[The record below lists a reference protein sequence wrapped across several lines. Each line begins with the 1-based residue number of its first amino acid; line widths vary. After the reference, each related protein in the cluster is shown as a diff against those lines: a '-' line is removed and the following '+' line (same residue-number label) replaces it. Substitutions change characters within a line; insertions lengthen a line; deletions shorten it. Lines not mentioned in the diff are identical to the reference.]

1 MNTADG
7 DMPQAATPDD
17 LMSWFGAANVT
28 FSADEATDK
37 AARAALSELY
47 DVADDSA
54 VSVGSFG
61 LPDGKAMP
69 SDAKLTAWRLS
80 AGQAA
85 PSSGLKAWA
94 WDGSALTPVELAD
107 DESLSAIYGGG
118 QTATFSVEPGQT
130 VVVADA
136 SKLSEKAQPKDYYYV
151 DTIDGASWA
160 LKVNTADG
168 DMPQAATPDDL
179 MSWFGAANVTFSAD
193 EATDKAARA
202 ALSEL
207 YDVADDSAVSVG
219 SFGLPDGKAMPSDAK
234 LTAWRLSAGQAA
246 PSSGLKAWAWDGSAL
261 TPVELADDESLSAI
275 YGGGQT
281 ATFSVEPGQ
290 TVVVADASKL
300 SEKTDD
306 TLEAGTYTVTAN
318 LYIPGAENIVIP
330 GVQVYMLCPTFA
342 PTIPVSDNAKMVV
355 DENGNKTISFVLDN
369 GPSDVI
375 TLQDIAGAPG
385 ETEVSNVQR
394 VKEDVLYG
402 TEASTNTKCYGRVGS
417 FDVKLLN
424 DSGDYSFTSYKE
436 FPTPL
441 SRYTT
446 MQVRLSVDLSSARR
460 SYVEPDNAADV
471 VSRDF
476 TDAAT
481 GFSAKVTTTEE
492 SVVAALKND
501 GTKLVVDNS
510 ASGDAY
516 KNAQNIL
523 APLYNGELE
532 FDFYDARL
540 VDVSGNQVKL
550 AGNTKVEIKLPTS
563 KSDICDVALL
573 QNGSAKTL
581 FENEKATG
589 GAFSVVRE
597 KLGTFAVVDK
607 TKASKWTSKTLVNSE
622 TGYSWTESYTDDA
635 SKNGNGATPG
645 SILSSI
651 VRFDVSKVN
660 DSDTLA
666 DWQKCIDAAFADGA
680 EKTNVINAFG
690 CFPRNFNLNQAVGG
704 WWQGE
709 SLRTLSVPRTDG
721 DKVTSDTKAFL
732 ITVANGVTSVQLLPT
747 SVTDSSVDVTVFPS
761 TLTSDE
767 ADTRLTRLFN
777 GEGSQTNSAYDSYG
791 KSYIVFASG
800 ADAKQ
805 YERTFT
811 GEGAAADASYKVSTY
826 KGDIAAALK
835 QARANFSA
843 YESTADEA
851 SPIKDAF
858 DAQLNI
864 NPTFR
869 VFNVD
874 IQSADGNGIAL
885 GSDEETELTLK
896 SGYANSRIYQWD
908 GSRLTLLTQG
918 SDDSFTLKNAAMG
931 TYILADARTARPKEY
946 SFTFKDEETGIVA
959 SCSTTYKP
967 FAEKLGAEGISLKVT
982 KTDADSESYKQTAE
996 LLKQE
1001 YVQEVPF
1008 AIYTIDLVDKDGN
1021 VINFGSGFYLSL
1033 SLPAKVGSSLY
1044 SLYEKDGA
1052 YSITNR
1058 HASVGEDGMLQD
1070 SDVIPGSSLVLADT
1084 SDADKRQ
1091 MYDRTFAA
1099 QVDGRD
1105 LTVRVGSSEPCM
1117 EKYLKDEGAATL
1129 EVKKIDSSDVFESA
1143 MKASAYR
1150 VPEYVGYSIRLRG
1163 VDGSY
1168 AEPQYVGVYGD
1179 SYTTITLSNLFGP
1192 ETWSYNSALYG
1203 IEGTQ
1208 QPFDLIQCASD
1219 GSVVWSGKKKGR
1231 ASYDSIKAVDEK
1243 DGTKTFY
1250 GQWIRQVYLGGFE
1263 DCYLI
1268 DDQWDWLQWS
1278 EVEAP
1283 TAKELVYTG
1292 KEQSAYTIPSV
1303 RYGTGISPM
1312 VEVVS
1317 GDIKATEVG
1326 EYTCTVRQALPFVRW
1341 AGCTGDDA
1349 RAERTFTWK
1358 IVEAGD
1364 VSTLTQ
1370 PIAEAQA
1377 LLDGTTVSADGKDVL
1392 SNTQWVS
1399 QADHDALASA
1409 IADAQALASSTKAVS
1424 KTAVEDQ
1431 AAALAAAVTAF
1442 KAAQKAGLK
1451 DAGTAYTVTANL
1463 SMPGE
1468 YNPVLANVTVY
1479 VNNPNNPFADKAGNS
1494 PVLDGNDPV
1503 GVEASAPTTPV
1514 ANNATIT
1521 VAPDGTKTLTLK
1533 LPNPVFTLQE
1543 LGTCDQLPNVTVDRV
1558 SPVDKSVWDYG
1569 KYDTRVGSITVQ
1581 LPEGADSGEQQFV
1594 FKGSKLY
1601 AVPIN
1606 TDIAP
1611 DASKDALIL
1620 DIDYSSAK
1628 ADAVVDR
1635 SALTSAVTD
1644 AEQLAAG
1651 VAVSADGSDVS
1662 TEGTWVTEEAMAAFK
1677 DAIAQA
1683 SAVIDANL
1691 VSNQMVADA
1700 ADALRAAAD
1709 AFRASMKP
1717 GTKDERVKVAK
1728 PSAVAGLVY
1737 TGAEQAGV
1745 EAAEGFALSGA
1756 TATNAGSYTAVATL
1770 KAGFVWDDGST
1781 DPVEIPWSIAKAT
1794 LTATYVGETVSV
1806 GTAPQLG
1813 VEVTGFVGGETAVS
1827 AAGYEA
1833 PTVSAPA
1840 TLEAGKTYDL
1850 TPAGGKADNYN
1861 FVYAG
1866 GKLTVEAASTGTLK
1880 PGTYTIT
1887 ANLSMPGEYNPVIPG
1902 ATVYA
1907 NNPNN
1912 PFADKA
1918 GNEPVLDGNNPVG
1931 VVSTTPTTPLTKNA
1945 TLVVAADGTKTLELD
1960 VLNPVFTTQEL
1971 GTCAELP
1978 KVDATRKVPADAS
1991 VWSYGK
1997 YDTRISHVSVPLTD
2011 DMVTGVKSYT
2021 FAGSK
2026 LYAVPLD
2033 MDIAPTGTVALQ
2045 LTVNYSSLPASALP
2059 DGVDPV
2065 PDPDPEPTPD
2075 PAPTPDPTPTPS
2087 PSPSPTP
2094 GGSTTVGTTT
2104 SGHFAAGTYTVSA
2117 NLWFDKA
2124 TTGLPLNPHL
2134 TNGGFPP
2141 STPVSNNATM
2151 TVDASGHAWVSAPVV
2166 IQDKVMTVNNVWGS
2180 GVSYDGSTVT
2190 IDLGTPTA
2198 DQTQFAGT
2206 CTSSVT
2212 IGWLART
2219 IAAGIFNG
2227 VWDHTWTTNWEVDLV
2242 TGSLPASGGG
2252 ELPAAAQA
2260 ILNGE
2265 NGVAASGD
2273 AAAAALAAAEDGATK
2288 SGKAADGKSSGSA
2301 KSGVAGAVEDLADA
2315 AASNPAVAIALG
2327 CAVVLAVAGAA
2338 GGAYAYRR
2346 KKRAAAAADGAASD
2360 AASK

>member
-1 MNTADG
+1 MANLKAVKRKMSKWGVLGNAFLSVVLAVSLMPSYAAFGDDGQEESPKATQEQNQQVVNERTADG
-7 DMPQAATPDD
+7 VQGD
-17 LMSWFGAANVT
+17 GEN
-28 FSADEATDK
+28 EATK
-37 AARAALSELY
+37 QIAAGIEQTS
-47 DVADDSA
+47 
-54 VSVGSFG
+54 
-61 LPDGKAMP
+61 
-69 SDAKLTAWRLS
+69 
-80 AGQAA
+80 QARDYNY
-85 PSSGLKAWA
+85 LN
-94 WDGSALTPVELAD
+94 DL
-107 DESLSAIYGGG
+107 
-118 QTATFSVEPGQT
+118 
-130 VVVADA
+130 
-136 SKLSEKAQPKDYYYV
+136 SKLHTPNGGFV
-151 DTIDGASWA
+151 WMLG
-160 LKVNTADG
+160 VNTADA
-168 DMPQAATPDDL
+168 DMPSPLDLAAGSYGEFFDFAAPADAQAARD
-179 MSWFGAANVTFSAD
+179 AV
-193 EATDKAARA
+193 A
-202 ALSEL
+202 AL
-207 YDVADDSAVSVG
+207 YDGVDESNVSVG
-219 SFGLPDGKAMPSDAK
+219 TFELPGGKQMPADAE
-234 LTAWRLSAGQAA
+234 LTAWWLGGENADPKVD
-246 PSSGLKAWAWDGSAL
+246 PSKVRAFSWDGSSL
-261 TPVELADDESLSAI
+261 TELAVTVGEEPTGAF
-275 YGGGQT
+275 GGAKLAQV
-281 ATFSVEPGQ
+281 SPEPGRALVLVD
-290 TVVVADASKL
+290 TTSL
-300 SEKTDD
+300 TEKSQAK
-306 TLEAGTYTVTAN
+306 AGVYSVTAN
-318 LYIPGAENIVIP
+318 LYIPSYANQVLP
-330 GVQVYMLCPTFA
+330 GVQVYMQCPTMP
-342 PTIPVSDNAKMVV
+342 PTVPVSRSATL
-355 DENGNKTISFVLDN
+355 TIAEDGTRTVHIELSN
-369 GPSDVI
+369 EPADVF
-375 TLQDIAGAPG
+375 TLQQISGAPG
-385 ETEVSNVQR
+385 ETEIVSAPR
-394 VKEDVLYG
+394 IKEDHLFG
-402 TEASTNTKCYGRVGS
+402 TDMKTQSQVYGRIGS
-417 FDVKLLN
+417 LDVKLLN
-424 DSGDYSFTSYKE
+424 DSGDYSFTGYQE
-436 FPTPL
+436 FPTIL
-441 SRYTT
+441 GNY
-446 MQVRLSVDLSSARR
+446 MNMEVRLSVDFSSAVRK
-460 SYVEPDNAADV
+460 YVAPSDGSQAVTKTLTDV
-471 VSRDF
+471 GTGLKATVSTSEKD
-476 TDAAT
+476 
-481 GFSAKVTTTEE
+481 
-492 SVVAALKND
+492 VARKLQSGAQ
-501 GTKLVVDNS
+501 LVVEKRSDGETYENALS
-510 ASGDAY
+510 DFEAMHTGEVSLEYFTY
-516 KNAQNIL
+516 KIIDKTGAEIAL
-523 APLYNGELE
+523 
-532 FDFYDARL
+532 D
-540 VDVSGNQVKL
+540 
-550 AGNTKVEIKLPTS
+550 GNTEVSVALPTS
-563 KSDICDVALL
+563 NSGICDVYKVNEGSYDQLVSNTAAD
-573 QNGSAKTL
+573 NG
-581 FENEKATG
+581 F
-589 GAFSVVRE
+589 FSLV
-597 KLGTFAVVDK
+597 GMPSSGSFAVIDK
-607 TKASKWTSKTLVNSE
+607 TKASKWTSKTVANAEL
-622 TGYSWTESYTDDA
+622 GISWTESLTDA
-635 SKNGNGATPG
+635 QSKYDSTDGGPYAAMATRFVKVG
-645 SILSSI
+645 S
-651 VRFDVSKVN
+651 SKV
-660 DSDTLA
+660 S
-666 DWQKCIDAAFADGA
+666 DAATLNNALAAIKKLTGTFTDAAVLSGFYCSPISIA
-680 EKTNVINAFG
+680 EQQVQDAWV
-690 CFPRNFNLNQAVGG
+690 QD
-704 WWQGE
+704 E
-709 SLRTLSVPRTDG
+709 SKDSISVPRASNDG
-721 DKVTSDTKAFL
+721 VTADTKAFL
-732 ITVANGVTSVQLLPT
+732 ISISGKNVSAVPLGTVVSDDAVSIDVLPSSMTKSEAYARYVALHNGVIENDSYADYPTSFIVLANGAEVGQESKTFADESVADVAVTVASSRAEVVDKF
-747 SVTDSSVDVTVFPS
+747 DS
-761 TLTSDE
+761 
-767 ADTRLTRLFN
+767 AR
-777 GEGSQTNSAYDSYG
+777 A
-791 KSYIVFASG
+791 
-800 ADAKQ
+800 
-805 YERTFT
+805 TFT
-811 GEGAAADASYKVSTY
+811 EYGESDAAAKA
-826 KGDIAAALK
+826 I
-835 QARANFSA
+835 R
-843 YESTADEA
+843 
-851 SPIKDAF
+851 DAF
-858 DAQLNI
+858 DSQLSCDPVFRAYAVSVIDADGDALPVASDDTLSLNI
-864 NPTFR
+864 SNAFE
-869 VFNVD
+869 
-874 IQSADGNGIAL
+874 QSELYVWNGEKLSKLDSNSNGSAL
-885 GSDEETELTLK
+885 T
-896 SGYANSRIYQWD
+896 APIP
-908 GSRLTLLTQG
+908 
-918 SDDSFTLKNAAMG
+918 SFG
-931 TYILADARTARPKEY
+931 TY
-946 SFTFKDEETGIVA
+946 V
-959 SCSTTYKP
+959 
-967 FAEKLGAEGISLKVT
+967 
-982 KTDADSESYKQTAE
+982 
-996 LLKQE
+996 
-1001 YVQEVPF
+1001 
-1008 AIYTIDLVDKDGN
+1008 LVDKSTMGEREYHATISDPETGATLDIVTTHSAFGKAITQDGVTLKVSKAAEDSDEHSFAESHLDKEYEQVPDFGVYSFGIYGPDGQKISYESWKLKQSHLTLPSKVVKPALFFISENYGGELSWVSNNVVNMPIATSDGN
-1021 VINFGSGFYLSL
+1021 SVAIDMGSTSMGLYRFVI
-1033 SLPAKVGSSLY
+1033 A
-1044 SLYEKDGA
+1044 D
-1052 YSITNR
+1052 
-1058 HASVGEDGMLQD
+1058 EDG
-1070 SDVIPGSSLVLADT
+1070 V
-1084 SDADKRQ
+1084 
-1091 MYDRTFAA
+1091 AA
-1099 QVDGRD
+1099 REWITRNYEDPATGLKVSIKSREA
-1105 LTVRVGSSEPCM
+1105 SMSPF
-1117 EKYLKDEGAATL
+1117 LKDEGSHIEVTKYSAGDAQYDSFL
-1129 EVKKIDSSDVFESA
+1129 EIMKKECYKTVDFEGFSLQLKDSQGNTAVSNDSENTVITINHLSTPSTWWWNASDYPTSFTGANDVAVFNGPDDIESVEYLRSPQTGTFSMVADDVSSDGKRLHGVIQNCVLSGFGDFYTVNEN
-1143 MKASAYR
+1143 MRYLKWTDID
-1150 VPEYVGYSIRLRG
+1150 VPTVN
-1163 VDGSY
+1163 D
-1168 AEPQYVGVYGD
+1168 
-1179 SYTTITLSNLFGP
+1179 
-1192 ETWSYNSALYG
+1192 
-1203 IEGTQ
+1203 
-1208 QPFDLIQCASD
+1208 
-1219 GSVVWSGKKKGR
+1219 
-1231 ASYDSIKAVDEK
+1231 
-1243 DGTKTFY
+1243 
-1250 GQWIRQVYLGGFE
+1250 
-1263 DCYLI
+1263 
-1268 DDQWDWLQWS
+1268 
-1278 EVEAP
+1278 
-1283 TAKELVYTG
+1283 LVYTG
-1292 KEQSAYTIPSV
+1292 KQQTGV
-1303 RYGTGISPM
+1303 RKDSRIDITYYDVIDGVSRATDAGT
-1312 VEVVS
+1312 
-1317 GDIKATEVG
+1317 
-1326 EYTCTVRQALPFVRW
+1326 YTCTISLQHPNLRW
-1341 AGCTGDDA
+1341 AGCEGDETTSDKKI
-1349 RAERTFTWK
+1349 TWK

-1377 LLDGTTVSADGKDVL
+1377 LLDGTMVSADGKDVL

-1409 IADAQALASSTKAVS
+1409 IADAQAMADSTKAVA

-1442 KAAQKAGLK
+1442 KTAQKAGLK

-1494 PVLDGNDPV
+1494 PVLDGNDPA

-1514 ANNATIT
+1514 ANNATIA

-1606 TDIAP
+1606 TDITP

-1635 SALTSAVTD
+1635 SALTSAVAD

-1662 TEGTWVTEEAMAAFK
+1662 TEGMWVTQEAMAAFK

-1683 SAVIDANL
+1683 SAVAGVNL
-1691 VSNQMVADA
+1691 VSKQMVADA

-1737 TGAEQAGV
+1737 TGAEQTGV
-1745 EAAEGFALSGA
+1745 VAAEGYTLSGA
-1756 TATNAGSYTAVATL
+1756 VATNAGSYTAVATL
-1770 KAGFVWDDGST
+1770 KTGFVWDDGST

-2166 IQDKVMTVNNVWGS
+2166 IQDKVMTINNVWGS

-2212 IGWLART
+2212 IGWLAQT

-2227 VWDHTWTTNWEVDLV
+2227 VWDHTWSTNWEVDLV
-2242 TGSLPASGGG
+2242 AGSLPASGGG

>member
-1 MNTADG
+1 M
-7 DMPQAATPDD
+7 
-17 LMSWFGAANVT
+17 
-28 FSADEATDK
+28 E
-37 AARAALSELY
+37 
-47 DVADDSA
+47 
-54 VSVGSFG
+54 
-61 LPDGKAMP
+61 
-69 SDAKLTAWRLS
+69 
-80 AGQAA
+80 
-85 PSSGLKAWA
+85 
-94 WDGSALTPVELAD
+94 
-107 DESLSAIYGGG
+107 
-118 QTATFSVEPGQT
+118 
-130 VVVADA
+130 
-136 SKLSEKAQPKDYYYV
+136 
-151 DTIDGASWA
+151 
-160 LKVNTADG
+160 
-168 DMPQAATPDDL
+168 
-179 MSWFGAANVTFSAD
+179 
-193 EATDKAARA
+193 
-202 ALSEL
+202 
-207 YDVADDSAVSVG
+207 
-219 SFGLPDGKAMPSDAK
+219 
-234 LTAWRLSAGQAA
+234 
-246 PSSGLKAWAWDGSAL
+246 
-261 TPVELADDESLSAI
+261 
-275 YGGGQT
+275 
-281 ATFSVEPGQ
+281 
-290 TVVVADASKL
+290 
-300 SEKTDD
+300 
-306 TLEAGTYTVTAN
+306 
-318 LYIPGAENIVIP
+318 
-330 GVQVYMLCPTFA
+330 
-342 PTIPVSDNAKMVV
+342 
-355 DENGNKTISFVLDN
+355 
-369 GPSDVI
+369 
-375 TLQDIAGAPG
+375 
-385 ETEVSNVQR
+385 
-394 VKEDVLYG
+394 
-402 TEASTNTKCYGRVGS
+402 
-417 FDVKLLN
+417 
-424 DSGDYSFTSYKE
+424 
-436 FPTPL
+436 
-441 SRYTT
+441 
-446 MQVRLSVDLSSARR
+446 
-460 SYVEPDNAADV
+460 
-471 VSRDF
+471 
-476 TDAAT
+476 
-481 GFSAKVTTTEE
+481 
-492 SVVAALKND
+492 
-501 GTKLVVDNS
+501 
-510 ASGDAY
+510 
-516 KNAQNIL
+516 
-523 APLYNGELE
+523 
-532 FDFYDARL
+532 
-540 VDVSGNQVKL
+540 
-550 AGNTKVEIKLPTS
+550 
-563 KSDICDVALL
+563 
-573 QNGSAKTL
+573 
-581 FENEKATG
+581 
-589 GAFSVVRE
+589 
-597 KLGTFAVVDK
+597 
-607 TKASKWTSKTLVNSE
+607 
-622 TGYSWTESYTDDA
+622 
-635 SKNGNGATPG
+635 
-645 SILSSI
+645 
-651 VRFDVSKVN
+651 
-660 DSDTLA
+660 
-666 DWQKCIDAAFADGA
+666 WQ
-680 EKTNVINAFG
+680 
-690 CFPRNFNLNQAVGG
+690 
-704 WWQGE
+704 
-709 SLRTLSVPRTDG
+709 
-721 DKVTSDTKAFL
+721 
-732 ITVANGVTSVQLLPT
+732 
-747 SVTDSSVDVTVFPS
+747 
-761 TLTSDE
+761 
-767 ADTRLTRLFN
+767 
-777 GEGSQTNSAYDSYG
+777 
-791 KSYIVFASG
+791 
-800 ADAKQ
+800 
-805 YERTFT
+805 
-811 GEGAAADASYKVSTY
+811 
-826 KGDIAAALK
+826 
-835 QARANFSA
+835 
-843 YESTADEA
+843 
-851 SPIKDAF
+851 
-858 DAQLNI
+858 
-864 NPTFR
+864 
-869 VFNVD
+869 
-874 IQSADGNGIAL
+874 
-885 GSDEETELTLK
+885 
-896 SGYANSRIYQWD
+896 
-908 GSRLTLLTQG
+908 
-918 SDDSFTLKNAAMG
+918 
-931 TYILADARTARPKEY
+931 
-946 SFTFKDEETGIVA
+946 
-959 SCSTTYKP
+959 
-967 FAEKLGAEGISLKVT
+967 
-982 KTDADSESYKQTAE
+982 
-996 LLKQE
+996 
-1001 YVQEVPF
+1001 
-1008 AIYTIDLVDKDGN
+1008 
-1021 VINFGSGFYLSL
+1021 
-1033 SLPAKVGSSLY
+1033 
-1044 SLYEKDGA
+1044 
-1052 YSITNR
+1052 
-1058 HASVGEDGMLQD
+1058 
-1070 SDVIPGSSLVLADT
+1070 
-1084 SDADKRQ
+1084 
-1091 MYDRTFAA
+1091 
-1099 QVDGRD
+1099 
-1105 LTVRVGSSEPCM
+1105 
-1117 EKYLKDEGAATL
+1117 
-1129 EVKKIDSSDVFESA
+1129 
-1143 MKASAYR
+1143 
-1150 VPEYVGYSIRLRG
+1150 
-1163 VDGSY
+1163 
-1168 AEPQYVGVYGD
+1168 
-1179 SYTTITLSNLFGP
+1179 
-1192 ETWSYNSALYG
+1192 
-1203 IEGTQ
+1203 
-1208 QPFDLIQCASD
+1208 
-1219 GSVVWSGKKKGR
+1219 KKGR

>member
-1 MNTADG
+1 M
-7 DMPQAATPDD
+7 
-17 LMSWFGAANVT
+17 
-28 FSADEATDK
+28 
-37 AARAALSELY
+37 
-47 DVADDSA
+47 
-54 VSVGSFG
+54 
-61 LPDGKAMP
+61 
-69 SDAKLTAWRLS
+69 
-80 AGQAA
+80 
-85 PSSGLKAWA
+85 
-94 WDGSALTPVELAD
+94 
-107 DESLSAIYGGG
+107 
-118 QTATFSVEPGQT
+118 
-130 VVVADA
+130 
-136 SKLSEKAQPKDYYYV
+136 
-151 DTIDGASWA
+151 
-160 LKVNTADG
+160 
-168 DMPQAATPDDL
+168 
-179 MSWFGAANVTFSAD
+179 
-193 EATDKAARA
+193 
-202 ALSEL
+202 
-207 YDVADDSAVSVG
+207 
-219 SFGLPDGKAMPSDAK
+219 
-234 LTAWRLSAGQAA
+234 
-246 PSSGLKAWAWDGSAL
+246 
-261 TPVELADDESLSAI
+261 
-275 YGGGQT
+275 
-281 ATFSVEPGQ
+281 
-290 TVVVADASKL
+290 
-300 SEKTDD
+300 
-306 TLEAGTYTVTAN
+306 
-318 LYIPGAENIVIP
+318 
-330 GVQVYMLCPTFA
+330 
-342 PTIPVSDNAKMVV
+342 
-355 DENGNKTISFVLDN
+355 
-369 GPSDVI
+369 
-375 TLQDIAGAPG
+375 
-385 ETEVSNVQR
+385 
-394 VKEDVLYG
+394 
-402 TEASTNTKCYGRVGS
+402 
-417 FDVKLLN
+417 
-424 DSGDYSFTSYKE
+424 
-436 FPTPL
+436 
-441 SRYTT
+441 
-446 MQVRLSVDLSSARR
+446 
-460 SYVEPDNAADV
+460 
-471 VSRDF
+471 
-476 TDAAT
+476 
-481 GFSAKVTTTEE
+481 
-492 SVVAALKND
+492 
-501 GTKLVVDNS
+501 
-510 ASGDAY
+510 
-516 KNAQNIL
+516 
-523 APLYNGELE
+523 
-532 FDFYDARL
+532 
-540 VDVSGNQVKL
+540 
-550 AGNTKVEIKLPTS
+550 
-563 KSDICDVALL
+563 
-573 QNGSAKTL
+573 
-581 FENEKATG
+581 
-589 GAFSVVRE
+589 
-597 KLGTFAVVDK
+597 
-607 TKASKWTSKTLVNSE
+607 
-622 TGYSWTESYTDDA
+622 
-635 SKNGNGATPG
+635 
-645 SILSSI
+645 
-651 VRFDVSKVN
+651 
-660 DSDTLA
+660 
-666 DWQKCIDAAFADGA
+666 
-680 EKTNVINAFG
+680 
-690 CFPRNFNLNQAVGG
+690 
-704 WWQGE
+704 
-709 SLRTLSVPRTDG
+709 
-721 DKVTSDTKAFL
+721 
-732 ITVANGVTSVQLLPT
+732 
-747 SVTDSSVDVTVFPS
+747 
-761 TLTSDE
+761 
-767 ADTRLTRLFN
+767 
-777 GEGSQTNSAYDSYG
+777 
-791 KSYIVFASG
+791 
-800 ADAKQ
+800 
-805 YERTFT
+805 
-811 GEGAAADASYKVSTY
+811 
-826 KGDIAAALK
+826 
-835 QARANFSA
+835 
-843 YESTADEA
+843 
-851 SPIKDAF
+851 
-858 DAQLNI
+858 
-864 NPTFR
+864 
-869 VFNVD
+869 
-874 IQSADGNGIAL
+874 
-885 GSDEETELTLK
+885 
-896 SGYANSRIYQWD
+896 
-908 GSRLTLLTQG
+908 
-918 SDDSFTLKNAAMG
+918 
-931 TYILADARTARPKEY
+931 
-946 SFTFKDEETGIVA
+946 
-959 SCSTTYKP
+959 
-967 FAEKLGAEGISLKVT
+967 
-982 KTDADSESYKQTAE
+982 
-996 LLKQE
+996 
-1001 YVQEVPF
+1001 
-1008 AIYTIDLVDKDGN
+1008 
-1021 VINFGSGFYLSL
+1021 
-1033 SLPAKVGSSLY
+1033 
-1044 SLYEKDGA
+1044 
-1052 YSITNR
+1052 
-1058 HASVGEDGMLQD
+1058 
-1070 SDVIPGSSLVLADT
+1070 
-1084 SDADKRQ
+1084 
-1091 MYDRTFAA
+1091 
-1099 QVDGRD
+1099 
-1105 LTVRVGSSEPCM
+1105 
-1117 EKYLKDEGAATL
+1117 
-1129 EVKKIDSSDVFESA
+1129 
-1143 MKASAYR
+1143 
-1150 VPEYVGYSIRLRG
+1150 
-1163 VDGSY
+1163 
-1168 AEPQYVGVYGD
+1168 
-1179 SYTTITLSNLFGP
+1179 
-1192 ETWSYNSALYG
+1192 
-1203 IEGTQ
+1203 
-1208 QPFDLIQCASD
+1208 
-1219 GSVVWSGKKKGR
+1219 
-1231 ASYDSIKAVDEK
+1231 
-1243 DGTKTFY
+1243 
-1250 GQWIRQVYLGGFE
+1250 
-1263 DCYLI
+1263 
-1268 DDQWDWLQWS
+1268 
-1278 EVEAP
+1278 
-1283 TAKELVYTG
+1283 YTG

-1392 SNTQWVS
+1392 SNEQWVS

-1683 SAVIDANL
+1683 SAAIDANL

-1861 FVYAG
+1861 FVYVG

-1931 VVSTTPTTPLTKNA
+1931 VASTTPTTPLTKNA
-1945 TLVVAADGTKTLELD
+1945 TLVVAADGSKTLELD

-1978 KVDATRKVPADAS
+1978 KVDVTRKVPADAS

-2242 TGSLPASGGG
+2242 AGSLPASGGG

-2273 AAAAALAAAEDGATK
+2273 AAAAALAAAEDGAAKSGDAAK

-2301 KSGVAGAVEDLADA
+2301 KSGVAGVVEDLADA

-2327 CAVVLAVAGAA
+2327 YVAVLAVAGAA

-2360 AASK
+2360 VVSK